1 MILRKLELLPQ
12 NWYGWQMLPG
22 YLGTPYFSPIWI
34 EGVTPRKTGK
44 GILGVTFINVFY
56 AAGVQDCDINLR
68 IMKHEEDYLVSEIL
82 YGSNEPN
89 DRTAIVSRID
99 FDWIRLFCP
108 TFWQDTSYLRSMAN
122 DGLAGLPHQTA
133 SEYLSRAFGLSS

>member
-1 MILRKLELLPQ
+1 
-12 NWYGWQMLPG
+12 MLPG

-44 GILGVTFINVFY
+44 AILGLTFINVFY
-56 AAGVQDCDINLR
+56 AAGVQGFDINLR
-68 IMKHEEDYLVSEIL
+68 IMKHEQDYLVSEIL
-82 YGSNEPN
+82 DGSNGSN
-89 DRTAIVSRID
+89 DRTAIISRID

-108 TFWQDTSYLRSMAN
+108 TFWEDTSYLRSMAN
-122 DGLAGLPHQTA
+122 DRLGGLPQQTA